1 MFGNNEKFLKI
12 FGSNDNL
19 KGNIMNDVINNKNN
33 DRDFLE
39 TSIRETEL
47 VEEFLEREEI

>member
-1 MFGNNEKFLKI
+1 MTNEKILFFRVEMFGNNEKFLKI

-33 DRDFLE
+33 DRDF
-39 TSIRETEL
+39 
-47 VEEFLEREEI
+47 F